1 MPAGGCCWPG
11 LAGGCWTHLCIHAT
25 NRSSLLRASELTSLQ
40 PRLRLYFQNINMR
53 WEWKGEKISDNLFT
67 TYLRKDSII
76 LNMIVTEAATPCPPP
91 VLRDTMW
98 WGMWQLWHLWRS
110 STMQRDN
117 VTGDN
122 CRVSELGLGFYLL
135 LKMGLIRARK
145 LKYLEYDGDNRLVT
159 SHREPA
165 TITTSQR
172 VF

>member
-1 MPAGGCCWPG
+1 
-11 LAGGCWTHLCIHAT
+11 
-25 NRSSLLRASELTSLQ
+25 
-40 PRLRLYFQNINMR
+40 
-53 WEWKGEKISDNLFT
+53 
-67 TYLRKDSII
+67 
-76 LNMIVTEAATPCPPP
+76 
-91 VLRDTMW
+91 
-98 WGMWQLWHLWRS
+98 
-110 STMQRDN
+110 MQRDN